1 MLNSPPSSE
10 EANVTWPCSIGLS
23 YLSTNFKVISDFS
36 ISVEMVSF
44 DAVIVDFSSLIAPAL
59 SLISSFKLNSLPS
72 TDAVTVAVPDVVPVN
87 FAV

>member
-1 MLNSPPSSE
+1 
-10 EANVTWPCSIGLS
+10 
-23 YLSTNFKVISDFS
+23 
-36 ISVEMVSF
+36 MVSF